1 LSADK
6 GVLVIIETLGAG
18 GAEWALVNLAGELK
32 QRVGCLEVAVLHPPY
47 TLQPQLESQGIPV
60 HRLSISNPW
69 YVWSGVARLRL
80 LLKTR
85 RFRIVHGHLFFGA
98 LHGSIAGSLSG
109 GIVRVASFHNLGYAS
124 YPPKSVPQHARKM
137 LDRLT
142 MGHLVDGF
150 LAVSNAVAAHYSDHL
165 GLREVTVVPNALS
178 QDLVDGALDVSPNRR
193 RTATSHP
200 TIVMPGRFVP
210 EKGHAVLLQAVSR
223 LEPEYP
229 GITVVLAGSGPLE
242 NEIRSEAAELGLA
255 ARVRFSGTVSREE
268 LFEMER
274 EADLVAVPSLYEGF
288 GLAAAEA
295 MALGTTVVASDAGG
309 LRELINDSVTG
320 RLARAGS
327 VEELASVIR
336 SVLSDKR
343 AAATMEVAAR
353 TYVAEHFAPGLVAD
367 QTVTFYD
374 RLHRGGQGRARRT
387 GRSAS

>member
-1 LSADK
+1 
-6 GVLVIIETLGAG
+6 
-18 GAEWALVNLAGELK
+18 
-32 QRVGCLEVAVLHPPY
+32 
-47 TLQPQLESQGIPV
+47 
-60 HRLSISNPW
+60 
-69 YVWSGVARLRL
+69 
-80 LLKTR
+80 
-85 RFRIVHGHLFFGA
+85 
-98 LHGSIAGSLSG
+98 
-109 GIVRVASFHNLGYAS
+109 
-124 YPPKSVPQHARKM
+124 
-137 LDRLT
+137 
-142 MGHLVDGF
+142 
-150 LAVSNAVAAHYSDHL
+150 
-165 GLREVTVVPNALS
+165 
-178 QDLVDGALDVSPNRR
+178 
-193 RTATSHP
+193 
-200 TIVMPGRFVP
+200 MPGRFVP